1 MMGKKN
7 IQDGIP
13 EIHHNKQVLSQE
25 KEARIRSFSQHM
37 GEFITAALT
46 ELLTLL
52 MMDRQP
58 LVSPK
63 TNTLLTAADVA
74 KRLKISNAKAYQMI
88 RDGDLPSIRF
98 GRTTRVRPEDL
109 ENLISGQSTR

>member
-1 MMGKKN
+1 M
-7 IQDGIP
+7 
-13 EIHHNKQVLSQE
+13 HHNKQVLSRE
-25 KEARIRSFSQHM
+25 KEARILSFSQHM

-52 MMDRQP
+52 TMDRQL

-74 KRLKISNAKAYQMI
+74 KRLNISNAKAYQLM
-88 RDGDLPSIRF
+88 RDGDLPSVRF

-109 ENLISGQSTR
+109 EKLINGQSTR

>member
-13 EIHHNKQVLSQE
+13 EMHHNKQVLSQE

-58 LVSPK
+58 SVSPK

-74 KRLKISNAKAYQMI
+74 KRLNVSKAKAYQLI
-88 RDGDLPSIRF
+88 RDGDLPSIHF

-109 ENLISGQSTR
+109 ENIINGQVIR